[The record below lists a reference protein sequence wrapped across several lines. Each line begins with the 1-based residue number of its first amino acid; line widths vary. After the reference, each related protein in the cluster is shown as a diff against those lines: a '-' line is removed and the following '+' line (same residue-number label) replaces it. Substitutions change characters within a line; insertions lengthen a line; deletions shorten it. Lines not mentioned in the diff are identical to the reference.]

1 MAHKKSRE
9 VAYDS
14 FVVQRRT
21 QKESARLAGITPKTM
36 SDWVTKYKWKER
48 RDALLS
54 SAEQGLEN
62 LTLILNLKTERLLEL
77 ERDPKSDPKEKFNLS
92 NEIIG
97 LRKSKNEFEKK
108 NKIPYEVFVTVSDK
122 IMSNILIAI
131 PEKKTQILDFFE
143 NLLIEEAERL

>member
-1 MAHKKSRE
+1 MAHSKSKE
-9 VAYDS
+9 VAYDNY
-14 FVVQRRT
+14 VVQRKT
-21 QKESARLAGITPKTM
+21 QKESARLAGITTKTM
-36 SDWVTKYKWKER
+36 NDWVKKHKWKER

-77 ERDPKSDPKEKFNLS
+77 ERDPESDPKEKFNLS

-97 LRKSKNEFEKK
+97 LRKSKNEFEKS
-108 NKIPYEVFVTVSDK
+108 NKIPYEVYVSVADK
-122 IMSNILIAI
+122 IMSNLLIAL

-143 NLLIEEAERL
+143 THLTEEAERL